1 MVPKSCTID
10 DFQSTFFFYLPPP
23 ENNNDSLGLS
33 PKVGNGNRVDEE
45 QREITDHVEIWNERS
60 CDNVVEE
67 PIGVIGE
74 MKDLVA

>member
-1 MVPKSCTID
+1 MVPKSCTVG

-33 PKVGNGNRVDEE
+33 PVGNGNRVDEE
-45 QREITDHVEIWNERS
+45 QREITDHVEIWNKRS